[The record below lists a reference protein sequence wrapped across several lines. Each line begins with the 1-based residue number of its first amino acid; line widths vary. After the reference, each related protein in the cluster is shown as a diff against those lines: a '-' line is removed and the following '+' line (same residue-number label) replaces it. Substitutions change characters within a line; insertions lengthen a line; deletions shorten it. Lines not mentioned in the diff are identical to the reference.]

1 MTRKRRNPPP
11 EPAAR
16 RSRTAAEPSAVERA
30 RRRIDAS
37 PEIELSD
44 EELDALADEGIDPE
58 DLRRVARQR
67 TTDADRPVSPHDRDT
82 VRDDL
87 EGLTLE
93 EEE

>member
-11 EPAAR
+11 EAAPR
-16 RSRTAAEPSAVERA
+16 RTRARGSAAERA

-58 DLRRVARQR
+58 DLRRVARQGAAE
-67 TTDADRPVSPHDRDT
+67 ADKPVSPHDRDT
-82 VRDDL
+82 PRDDL

>member
-11 EPAAR
+11 EATPRRTRTRASSAA
-16 RSRTAAEPSAVERA
+16 ERA

-67 TTDADRPVSPHDRDT
+67 TADSDRPVSPHDRDT
-82 VRDDL
+82 ARDDL

-93 EEE
+93 DED

>member
-1 MTRKRRNPPP
+1 MNRKRRNPPP
-11 EPAAR
+11 ESTTR
-16 RSRTAAEPSAVERA
+16 RSRTRADTSAAERA

-58 DLRRVARQR
+58 DLRRVARQHSAA
-67 TTDADRPVSPHDRDT
+67 DDRPVSPHDRDT
-82 VRDDL
+82 PRDDL

>member
-11 EPAAR
+11 EPTPRRTRARSSGAA
-16 RSRTAAEPSAVERA
+16 ERA

-37 PEIELSD
+37 PEIELTD
-44 EELDALADEGIDPE
+44 EELDALADEGVDPE

-67 TTDADRPVSPHDRDT
+67 AAEADKPVSPHDRDT
-82 VRDDL
+82 PRDDL

-93 EEE
+93 DEE